1 MKSINK
7 NDRIPLYIQLMD
19 ILVDEIE
26 NNMKENDQLPSERE
40 ICLKYDVSRTTVRQ
54 AMTELERDGIIYK
67 EHGKGTFVAPK
78 KVNQD
83 LVQFYSFTEEMKKLG
98 KKPVSKVLEF
108 NIIEADEKLARKL
121 QTSPGAK
128 AYEFQRLRIADET
141 PMMLETTYVPCD
153 IFPNLKRADLE
164 SMPLYDIFSKIYEVN
179 ISWAEEVFRPVM
191 TRDFEAEL
199 LKMSPELPSLKI
211 ERFTYSNNRV
221 IEYTNTIARG
231 DKFKYRVR
239 LENKI

>member
-1 MKSINK
+1 
-7 NDRIPLYIQLMD
+7 MD
-19 ILVDEIE
+19 ILIDEIE

-67 EHGKGTFVAPK
+67 VHGKGTFVAPK

-83 LVQFYSFTEEMKKLG
+83 LIRFYSFTEEMKKLG
-98 KKPVSKVLEF
+98 KKPISKVLDF
-108 NIIEADEKLARKL
+108 NIIEVGEKLARKL
-121 QTSPGAK
+121 QISLASK
-128 AYEFQRLRIADET
+128 VYEFQRLRIADET

-153 IFPNLKRADLE
+153 IFPNLKRTDLE
-164 SMPLYDIFSKIYEVN
+164 SMPLYDIFTKIYEVN
-179 ISWAEEVFRPVM
+179 ISLAEEVFRPVI
-191 TRDFEAEL
+191 TKKFEAEL
-199 LKMSPELPSLKI
+199 LKMSPEIPSLKI

-239 LENKI
+239 LENNI